1 MNLLPLF
8 VAVPLAG
15 AFLLPLV
22 SWSHGGK
29 KFARLPDLLSNLIT
43 FSLLG
48 LALSFVGA
56 SGRYIM
62 GRWEP
67 PIGITLVV
75 DGLTVLMLITVALV
89 SFMATLFSVNYM
101 EQYTS
106 KARYYSLFMLM
117 LAGMNGM
124 VITGDLFNLFV
135 FMEIASIACYAL
147 VGFGCEAEELEASF
161 KYMVISEIGSAL
173 VLLAIAVLYGILGTL
188 NMAHLA
194 RSMAQA
200 GASPGLNFCLGL
212 LIAGFGIKAAL
223 VPFHAWLPDA
233 HPSAPAPISAM
244 LSGVVIKVLGIY
256 AMIRVVFNVFGF
268 QPVASAL
275 FIVLG
280 ATSMVL
286 GILLAAGQ
294 WDIKRLF
301 AYSSI
306 SQVGYILVGVGLGT
320 PLGIL
325 GGLFHLVNHSVFK
338 SLLFLNSGAL
348 VYELETRDLK
358 EMGGLRDRMPVTA
371 NTSLIASMSISGIP
385 PFNGFWSKLII
396 ILACVQARRYAL
408 AACAVFAS
416 IVCLV
421 AFAKVQRYAFL
432 ERAKEKGHNVK
443 EVPALMTVPMVVLAL
458 LCVGLGLLL
467 VPGVRALVLQPAVEA
482 LLQGP
487 AGYADKVLP

>member
-1 MNLLPLF
+1 MKLLPLF

-15 AFLLPLV
+15 AFLLPLI
-22 SWSHGGK
+22 SWYHGGRR
-29 KFARLPDLLSNLIT
+29 FARLPDLLSNLIT
-43 FSLLG
+43 FGLLAASLSLI
-48 LALSFVGA
+48 GA
-56 SGRYIM
+56 SGCYIM
-62 GRWEP
+62 GRWP
-67 PIGITLVV
+67 PPVGITLVA
-75 DGLTVLMLITVALV
+75 DGLTVLMLITIALI
-89 SFMATLFSVNYM
+89 SFMATLFSVDYM

-106 KARYYSLFMLM
+106 KFRYYSLFMLM

-124 VITGDLFNLFV
+124 IVTGDLFNLFV
-135 FMEIASIACYAL
+135 FLEIASIACYAL

-161 KYMVISEIGSAL
+161 KYMVLAEIGSAL

-194 RSMAQA
+194 RRIAEV
-200 GASPGLNFCLGL
+200 GPNPGLYFCLGL

-268 QPVASAL
+268 QPVTSAL
-275 FIVLG
+275 FIALG
-280 ATSMVL
+280 ASSMVL
-286 GILLAAGQ
+286 GILLAVGQ

-306 SQVGYILVGVGLGT
+306 SQVGYVLLGIGLGT

-348 VYELETRDLK
+348 VYELGTRDLK
-358 EMGGLRDRMPVTA
+358 DMGGLRDKMPVTA

-396 ILACVQARRYAL
+396 ILACVQARRYGL
-408 AACAVFAS
+408 AAWAVFAS

-421 AFAKVQRYAFL
+421 AFAKVQRYAFM
-432 ERAKEKGHNVK
+432 ERSKEKWRDVK
-443 EVPALMTVPMVVLAL
+443 EVPALMSAPMIVLAL
-458 LCVGLGLLL
+458 LCVVMGLLI
-467 VPGVRALVLQPAVEA
+467 VPGVREVLLQPAVDA

-487 AGYADKVLP
+487 GPYADKVLP